1 LANRIPARLSPRE
14 GRRFAL
20 TLAPAFLVLAGILY
34 WRGGIIVAAGLAAVA
49 GALLLAGVLIP
60 GRLGPVHRAWMAFAV
75 AISHVTTPIVVSL
88 IFFLVILP
96 SGLLTRLFGHRPLVH
111 DDRKGGYWVSRPVN
125 ARCSDLRRQF

>member
-1 LANRIPARLSPRE
+1 MANRVPARLSPRE
-14 GRRFAL
+14 GRRFTL
-20 TLAPAFLVLAGILY
+20 TLTPAFLVLAGILH
-34 WRGGIIVAAGLAAVA
+34 WRGATTVAVGLAAVA

-60 GRLGPVHRAWMAFAV
+60 GRLGPVQRAWMAFAI

-96 SGLLTRLFGHRPLVH
+96 TGLLTRLFGHRPLVH
-111 DDRKGGYWVSRPVN
+111 DDRKGSYWVARPVN